1 MAVFD
6 KNVRAVLGY
15 AGSLCDHTVK
25 REILVSLVKDKAR
38 YNGEDV
44 IDKFYPNA
52 YSLLANEKDAC
63 NYLLSIP
70 LLKKLYDI
78 FSARRWERFSTFSG
92 RPDENGLEKIKR
104 KIESFR

>member
-6 KNVRAVLGY
+6 ENVCTVLEY
-15 AGSLCDHTVK
+15 AGSLCDLGVK
-25 REILVSLVKDKAR
+25 RELLVALVKDKAR
-38 YNGEDV
+38 YSGVDV
-44 IDKFYPNA
+44 IEMFYTNA
-52 YSLLANEKDAC
+52 YLRLITEKDAC

-78 FSARRWERFSTFSG
+78 VSARGQERVVRLEG
-92 RPDENGLEKIKR
+92 KPDLDGLERIKR